1 MHGTSELS
9 PLRNVIGAS
18 AELDLQHEQKKE
30 NGAAVSTKTR
40 RQQQQQRRRR
50 GVAAAAAQRMH
61 SSGSSSSGSVQQ
73 QRQRSAAAAALS
85 SSGRVSRNPE
95 RERESRS
102 SEVNTSLKTECR
114 IPWSVPVHAFAEK
127 ADEV

>member
-1 MHGTSELS
+1 M
-9 PLRNVIGAS
+9 RNVIGAS

-40 RQQQQQRRRR
+40 RQQQQRRRR
-50 GVAAAAAQRMH
+50 RSVAAAA
-61 SSGSSSSGSVQQ
+61 
-73 QRQRSAAAAALS
+73 AAAAALS

-95 RERESRS
+95 RERERAQLGSKHKPENGVPNPVERS
-102 SEVNTSLKTECR
+102 GTC
-114 IPWSVPVHAFAEK
+114 IAEK